1 MIQTICP
8 DGMPNVLIADP
19 DPVLNRMVLEKLAQ
33 RGSRGTV
40 AATMRSARRLVG
52 HCAWELVFW
61 NPSLSEEPDG
71 RDGDEF
77 LEILRR
83 DLPET
88 PILHISEQDSSLST
102 LKAIKAGC
110 ADCLLKPLRPEV
122 LDDLLDRYI
131 PVGCSRALAGI
142 SKYASGQVIIG
153 RSRSLE
159 QVLEAAGKAAPTS
172 ASVLLCGESG
182 TGKELLAQ
190 LIHASSRR
198 AKGPF
203 VRVNCAALSES
214 LLESE
219 LFGHEKGAFT
229 GAALSHQ
236 GRFER
241 AHGGTLLLDEITET
255 PPAFQAKL
263 LRVLEQ
269 MCFERVGGC
278 QSIQVNVR
286 IISTTNQDIAK
297 RVRQGAFRADLYY
310 RLAGIRLTI
319 PPLRQRLEDLP
330 ELIWFF
336 VSQYAAEAGRQIQG
350 IDRQTLALFEQYHW
364 PGNIRQLRNVIRTA
378 LILGSGPLLSA
389 TGIEWLKEELTEVEE
404 EEWINR
410 PAQET
415 VNSLEEAERQAILA
429 ALEHTRGNQTQAA
442 KVLGISGR
450 TLRERIRKYHQESV
464 VSAG

>member
-1 MIQTICP
+1 MSE
-8 DGMPNVLIADP
+8 VLIADR
-19 DPVLNRMVLEKLAQ
+19 DPVLSRMVLEKLAQ

-40 AATMRSARRLVG
+40 AATMRAARRMLG
-52 HCAWELVFW
+52 HCAWTLVFW
-61 NPSLSEEPDG
+61 NPSLAEEPEG
-71 RDGDEF
+71 RDGSEF
-77 LEILRR
+77 LGALRR

-88 PILHISEQDSSLST
+88 PVLLVSERDSSSSA
-102 LKAIKAGC
+102 LKAISAGC
-110 ADCLLKPLRPEV
+110 ADYLVKPLSPEV
-122 LDDLLDRYI
+122 LDRLLDRYL
-131 PVGCSRALAGI
+131 PVGGSRVLATVSEGPVR
-142 SKYASGQVIIG
+142 QVIIG
-153 RSRSLE
+153 RSRALE
-159 QVLEAAGKAAPTS
+159 RVLEAACKAAPTS
-172 ASVLLCGESG
+172 ASILLCGESG

-190 LIHASSRR
+190 WIHSNSRR
-198 AKGPF
+198 AEGPF
-203 VRVNCAALSES
+203 IRVNCAALTES

-229 GAALSHQ
+229 GAVLSHR

-278 QSIQVNVR
+278 ESIQVNVR
-286 IISTTNQDIAK
+286 ILSTTNQDIMK
-297 RVRQGAFRADLYY
+297 RVRQGGFRADLYY
-310 RLAGIRLTI
+310 RLAGLRLTV
-319 PPLRQRLEDLP
+319 PPLRERMEDLP

-350 IDRQTLALFEQYHW
+350 IDRQTLDLFERYRW

-389 TGIEWLKEELTEVEE
+389 EGIDWLLEELSEE
-404 EEWINR
+404 ESGEGPSGPSR
-410 PAQET
+410 EA
-415 VNSLEEAERQAILA
+415 VGSLEEAERQAILA
-429 ALEHTRGNQTQAA
+429 ALDRTRGNQTQAA

-450 TLRERIRKYHQESV
+450 TLRERIRKYRQERV
-464 VSAG
+464 LTAG